1 MRISVLLAITT
12 MGLAPALLSAQQ
24 WTLEG
29 DVALRSRYEWRG
41 LALDPGHNLKYS
53 AYASVAWDAASVT
66 FGVWSL
72 ADLSTNPSAGLPE
85 RWGFETSPWLD
96 ATLGDD
102 RRQLVVGITG
112 YDIGAPSGPEPLR
125 RSDTWE
131 IYAGGRGALPGAPVV
146 GEAVVYWDMGRVGG
160 AYAEVAGAL
169 QIPVWAGLIVPV
181 GSIFLEGR
189 TGFALRQERGAGET
203 DPRDFHFEGGGLT
216 HLDVSLRTTLL
227 PVPPG
232 SGHGLTDPG
241 VALGHRLRPG
251 DRARRGDNRR
261 RDGPEAVVVGAGPS
275 PRVPPVSSRQRAV
288 QGPMTWSIC
297 GLLSS
302 IRGLLVTP

>member
-41 LALDPGHNLKYS
+41 LALDPGHNLQYS

-189 TGFALRQERGAGET
+189 TGFALGQERGAGKT

-227 PVPPG
+227 PVPLGPVTASLTLESHWVTG
-232 SGHGLTDPG
+232 FDPETERVGVTTGGAMDQRRWWWGLG
-241 VALGHRLRPG
+241 LRLAFPRCRP
-251 DRARRGDNRR
+251 DRELC
-261 RDGPEAVVVGAGPS
+261 RD
-275 PRVPPVSSRQRAV
+275 
-288 QGPMTWSIC
+288 
-297 GLLSS
+297 L
-302 IRGLLVTP
+302 